1 MPQPFTLSF
10 CKPSDLSAP
19 LVEVNV
25 HMPPP
30 LSLIQL
36 WLLQTGVARIKQIQF
51 PLFIRLI
58 FIQYLSNI
66 YWTHHISYHPEMRVR

>member
-30 LSLIQL
+30 LSLIHI
-36 WLLQTGVARIKQIQF
+36 WLLQTGGARTQQIQF
-51 PLFIRLI
+51 PLFIRPI
-58 FIQYLSNI
+58 FIQYLSTI

>member
-10 CKPSDLSAP
+10 CKPTDLSA

-30 LSLIQL
+30 LSLIHI
-36 WLLQTGVARIKQIQF
+36 WLLQTGGARTQQIQF
-51 PLFIRLI
+51 PPLIRLI
-58 FIQYLSNI
+58 LIQYLSNI
-66 YWTHHISYHPEMRVR
+66 YWTHHISYHPEMRAR